1 MKILSVDPG
10 SSKIG
15 ANILQF
21 NNNKIEY
28 VNSWQIPLKGKSITE
43 RLFYQGQELEK
54 IIQQY
59 PDLHSVGLEE
69 TFISN
74 DIVDGKDNKK
84 VFRFSADSPLALS
97 MSRGVVHYVAGK
109 YNLEVFEYSNLKA
122 KKALTG
128 NIHAGKKMIM
138 RAAQE
143 RFGKYFEEDE
153 SCSLAIG
160 VLHILTMIQQQSN
173 TK

>member
-1 MKILSVDPG
+1 MVKIIGLDPG

-15 ANILQF
+15 ICVLQYS
-21 NNNKIEY
+21 NGKIQY
-28 VNSWQIPLKGKSITE
+28 VNSWQIPLIGKTITE
-43 RLFYQGQELEK
+43 RLFYQGEALEK

-59 PDLHSVGLEE
+59 PGLHSIGLEE

-74 DIVDGKDNKK
+74 DVVDGKDNKK

-97 MSRGVVHYVAGK
+97 MSRGVVHYIGGK
-109 YNLEVFEYSNLKA
+109 FGLPVYEYSNIKA
-122 KKALTG
+122 KKELTG
-128 NIHAGKKMIM
+128 NSQAGKKMIM

-160 VLHILTMIQQQSN
+160 VLHMLTIIQN
-173 TK
+173 LNK